1 MDLRR
6 ELGEMGDRLRKLRQ
20 DPPAF
25 RMGVAA
31 ALLAVGLMGV
41 TVPLG
46 SSLSDKREALTS
58 TRERAHVAARLG
70 KHVALCELAAPR
82 LTAQADPVNWGDYTA
97 AGLRAAGLR
106 LLSQEAPE
114 IEEIGS
120 FRLVRLRLRAGGSY
134 AAITDFV
141 DRIERGARL
150 MRIDRIA
157 ITFGQTELEL
167 EVEVVGLSGVL
178 PASIPA
184 TPSTGI

>member
-1 MDLRR
+1 MDLRH
-6 ELGEMGDRLRKLRQ
+6 ELTDLGNRLRKLRQ

-25 RMGVAA
+25 RLGVAA

-46 SSLSDKREALTS
+46 GSLSDKREKLSS
-58 TRERAHVAARLG
+58 TRERAAVAARLG

-82 LTAQADPVNWGDYTA
+82 LTAKADPVDWGDYTT

-114 IEEIGS
+114 IEEIGN

-141 DRIERGARL
+141 DRVERGARL

-157 ITFGQTELEL
+157 ITFGQAELEL
-167 EVEVVGLSGVL
+167 EVELVGLSGVL
-178 PASIPA
+178 PASIPS
-184 TPSTGI
+184 TPNAGI